1 MSTKKKP
8 AAWNPLTSVNRTVDR
23 LIESPPTTLKR
34 PVGRPKAVGRQRI
47 VLYLE
52 EQQAQNL
59 KIAAIKQKTDAST
72 IVRRVLKEAGF

>member
-1 MSTKKKP
+1 MSTKKPQP
-8 AAWNPLTSVNRTVDR
+8 ATWNPLDSVNRTVDR
-23 LIESPPTTLKR
+23 LIEDPPAKKS
-34 PVGRPKAVGRQRI
+34 VGRPKVVGRQRI

-59 KIAAIKQKTDAST
+59 KIAAIKQKTDASA

>member
-8 AAWNPLTSVNRTVDR
+8 AAWNPLTSVSRTVDR
-23 LIESPPTTLKR
+23 LIESPPTMPKK

-59 KIAAIKQKTDAST
+59 KIAAIKQKTDASA